1 MFGGEIGGGAMRL
14 VIGDQVDPA
23 LSPQLHILAA
33 MVGDMGKPHRGKD
46 MFEQTLFRG
55 AKFDELKTI
64 KAERVVEKIGDGSVH
79 GRGFLWPKLMV
90 AILRPK
96 RCKAH
101 NLRMDATDRK
111 ILARLQ
117 IDASLSHAELGE
129 LVNLSASQVSRR
141 VQRLEQDGIIRKQ
154 VILLDEEA
162 VGLQVEAYVSL
173 SLASYNPG
181 DIARF
186 HERMCSLEEV
196 LECCATTGGE
206 DYFLRV

>member
-1 MFGGEIGGGAMRL
+1 
-14 VIGDQVDPA
+14 
-23 LSPQLHILAA
+23 
-33 MVGDMGKPHRGKD
+33 
-46 MFEQTLFRG
+46 
-55 AKFDELKTI
+55 
-64 KAERVVEKIGDGSVH
+64 
-79 GRGFLWPKLMV
+79 
-90 AILRPK
+90 
-96 RCKAH
+96 
-101 NLRMDATDRK
+101 MDATDRK

-206 DYFLRV
+206 DYFLRVVSRDLRALARLINEDLLGHGDVTNVRSSVVLERIKRTTALPLP